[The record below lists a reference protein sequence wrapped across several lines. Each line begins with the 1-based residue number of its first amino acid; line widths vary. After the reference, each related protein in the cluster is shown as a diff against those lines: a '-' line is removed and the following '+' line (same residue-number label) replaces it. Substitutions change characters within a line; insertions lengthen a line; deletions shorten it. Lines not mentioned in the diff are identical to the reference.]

1 MSYNRRMPTEQE
13 VRVYARSDGSEP
25 FTQWLRRL
33 RDEANRNRIRQR
45 IARVRLGN
53 FGDTRSVGDG
63 VHELRIHAGP
73 GYRVYFG
80 REGDAVVILLCGG
93 DKGSQERDIERAQ
106 DYWRDHRSRVDE

>member
-1 MSYNRRMPTEQE
+1 MPTELE

-25 FTQWLRRL
+25 FTQWLRGL
-33 RDEANRNRIRQR
+33 RDGTTRNRIRQR

-53 FGDTRSVGDG
+53 LSDARSVGEG
-63 VHELRIHAGP
+63 VQELRIHAGP

-80 REGDAVVILLCGG
+80 REGEAVVILLCGG

-106 DYWRDHRSRVDE
+106 EYWRDYRSRADE

>member
-1 MSYNRRMPTEQE
+1 MPTERE

-25 FTQWLRRL
+25 FTQWIRGL
-33 RDEANRNRIRQR
+33 RDGTTRNRIRQR

-53 FGDTRSVGDG
+53 IGDARSLGGG
-63 VHELRIHAGP
+63 VHELRIPFGP

-93 DKGSQERDIERAQ
+93 DKSTQRRDVESAQ
-106 DYWRDHRSRVDE
+106 DYWRDHGSRAHE

>member
-1 MSYNRRMPTEQE
+1 MPNEQE

-25 FTQWLRRL
+25 LTEWLRGL
-33 RDEANRNRIRQR
+33 RDGPTRNRIRQR

-53 FGDTRSVGDG
+53 FGDTRSVGEG
-63 VHELRIHAGP
+63 VQELRIPLGP

-93 DKGSQERDIERAQ
+93 EKSTQTRDIERAQ
-106 DYWRDHRSRVDE
+106 DY